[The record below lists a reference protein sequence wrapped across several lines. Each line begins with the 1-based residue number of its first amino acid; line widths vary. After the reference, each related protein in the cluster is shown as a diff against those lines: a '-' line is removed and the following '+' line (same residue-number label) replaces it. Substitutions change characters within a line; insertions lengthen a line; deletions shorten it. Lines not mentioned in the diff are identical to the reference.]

1 MSHVLK
7 KRKLDKTRQERLYFD
22 SYTDVTIH
30 EEMIADQ
37 VRTNAYRMAILRNSE
52 SIRGKVVLDVGAGTG
67 VLSMFCVQAGAKKV
81 YAVEACSIAEQ
92 AVSIVKHNDMEDRI
106 EVIRGTVETVDLP
119 EMVEVIVSEWMGYAL
134 LHESMLNSVLYARD
148 KWLKPGGV
156 ILPSK
161 AELYV
166 APISDPVVEDRLN
179 FWYTVKDQYGVDMS
193 CMSDFAR
200 RCIMNSDITVNSVTV
215 EDVLSHPAR
224 FAELD
229 LYSVTVEELR
239 SVKGKF
245 RCESFGSAAV
255 NAFCVYFTVTF
266 PCPPGDKPQPQSP
279 VVLSTSPFKPETHWK
294 QAVLYLDS
302 PVDVVQDTVVTGEI
316 SMFPSEQ
323 SARHICIHVDYTIG
337 EHKRQSKT
345 FSIPDWSSEA
355 HS

>member
-1 MSHVLK
+1 MSHVVK
-7 KRKLDKTRQERLYFD
+7 KRKLDETRQDRLYFD

-30 EEMIADQ
+30 EEMIADH
-37 VRTNAYRMAILRNSE
+37 VRTNTYRMAILRNSE

-67 VLSMFCVQAGAKKV
+67 VLSIFCVQAGAKKV

-92 AVSIVKHNDMEDRI
+92 AVKIVKQNNMEDKV

-119 EMVEVIVSEWMGYAL
+119 EKVEVIVSEWMGYAL

-148 KWLKPGGV
+148 KWLEPGGI

-161 AELYV
+161 AELYI
-166 APISDPVVEDRLN
+166 APIGDPVVEDRLH
-179 FWYTVKDQYGVDMS
+179 FWYTVKDRYGVDMS

-239 SVKGKF
+239 SVRGKF

-255 NAFCVYFTVTF
+255 NAFCVHFTVTF
-266 PCPPGDKPQPQSP
+266 PCPDKPL
-279 VVLSTSPFKPETHWK
+279 VLSTSPFKPETHWK
-294 QAVLYLDS
+294 QAVLYLDV
-302 PVDVVQDTVVTGEI
+302 PADVVQDTVVTGEV
-316 SMFPSEQ
+316 SMYPSEE
-323 SARHICIHVDYTIG
+323 SARHICIHVDYSIG
-337 EHKRQSKT
+337 EQKRQSKT

-355 HS
+355 QP